1 MIQGTFKKKVEE
13 MFPKQRKQLRLLVGK
28 EMLVNEEETVRY
40 ITDQVRSQFEGM
52 TIDRILPFVGAAK
65 PLMFPATDIEIN
77 FAKKKLRTN
86 VGSKSMY

>member
-1 MIQGTFKKKVEE
+1 MMQGTFKKEVEE

-52 TIDRILPFVGAAK
+52 TIDRILPFVGEAK
-65 PLMFPATDIEIN
+65 PLMFPVTDIEIN
-77 FAKKKLRTN
+77 FAKTKTN
-86 VGSKSMY
+86 KN